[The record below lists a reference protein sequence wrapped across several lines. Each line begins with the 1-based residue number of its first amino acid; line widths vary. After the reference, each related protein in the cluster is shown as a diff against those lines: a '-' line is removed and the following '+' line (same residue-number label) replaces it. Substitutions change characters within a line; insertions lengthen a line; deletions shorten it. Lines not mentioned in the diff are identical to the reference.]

1 MARRTRRVGVR
12 RTWRSTPVTAVCLM
26 WSVAVQP
33 AAAMERVA
41 DFGENPGNLS
51 MYLHR
56 PEGVAG
62 RLPLVVAL
70 HGCTQS
76 AAAFGDKTGLVA
88 LAGETPFVLLL
99 PEQRKENMSRRCFRW
114 YDSGD
119 NRAGRGET
127 ASIMAMIDHLV
138 STETVD
144 PDRVYLL
151 GLSAGGAMTAVL
163 MANAPERFA
172 GGAVLAGV
180 PFGCNRPVSIFD
192 AAWYGLHYTP
202 FAPDGA
208 DASYACGI
216 AGFSATDRDASD
228 WAGYIRDGLS
238 AAPTSWPLIS
248 LWQGSADTTVDPA
261 NLRELTE
268 QWTAVQG
275 IDADADERQHIAGA
289 VREVY
294 RDSDGTAR
302 VETWRLDGFRHAVP
316 IDADG
321 DPESCGMEADHISD
335 ADICAVRRIA
345 DFWQLW

>member
-1 MARRTRRVGVR
+1 MARQPRRIGPR
-12 RTWRSTPVTAVCLM
+12 QSCRAPAVTALCLL
-26 WSVAVQP
+26 WSVSAQP
-33 AAAMERVA
+33 AAAIEPVA
-41 DFGENPGNLS
+41 DFGENPGNLG

-56 PEGVAG
+56 PEDTAG
-62 RLPLVVAL
+62 LLPLVVAL

-76 AAAFGDKTGLVA
+76 AAAFGEETGLGA

-127 ASIMAMIDHLV
+127 ASIIAMIDHLV
-138 STETVD
+138 SNETVD
-144 PDRVYLL
+144 PERVYVL

-192 AAWYGLHYTP
+192 AVWYGLHYNP

-216 AGFSATDRDASD
+216 AGFSPTNRDASEWSGD
-228 WAGYIRDGLS
+228 IRDGLS
-238 AAPTSWPLIS
+238 AAPASWPLIS

-275 IDADADERQHIAGA
+275 IDAEPDDHQQIGGA
-289 VREVY
+289 VREIY
-294 RDSDGTAR
+294 RDAGGTAR
-302 VETWRLDGFRHAVP
+302 VETWRIDGFPHAVP
-316 IDADG
+316 IDGDG
-321 DPESCGMEADHISD
+321 DPEACGMETDHISD

-345 DFWQLW
+345 DFWQLR